1 MVLGP
6 SWGSRL
12 QILTL
17 VNSAPPMLGWKKG
30 RRGDSLVREEF
41 IELWLP
47 LFSSNISTVSNRAH
61 MSKRTQIP
69 LLVTTA
75 TATVLSKQNNLIFL
89 KTMERKQYPVDQQVV
104 QWLYMSFHSCLVIV
118 FSLNINH
125 TQIYTNISTNDR
137 EGVVSFAPRG
147 QSVLDWKG
155 ELMQSAWLI
164 LCYKKQTT
172 IYVPHLYVSLC
183 EGSFFNVICVSHFLD
198 RCWCFMLK
206 GSRCTAGCTL

>member
-1 MVLGP
+1 MHWWLQHRRCLAEKRGGEETASAVP
-6 SWGSRL
+6 CSRG
-12 QILTL
+12 
-17 VNSAPPMLGWKKG
+17 VHWVPP
-30 RRGDSLVREEF
+30 
-41 IELWLP
+41 P
-47 LFSSNISTVSNRAH
+47 LFQSTSQLSATGPISTSH

-118 FSLNINH
+118 FSLNIKNH

-155 ELMQSAWLI
+155 ELMQSAWII
-164 LCYKKQTT
+164 LPYKKQTT
-172 IYVPHLYVSLC
+172 IYVPHLYISLC
-183 EGSFFNVICVSHFLD
+183 ECSFCCYLRLS
-198 RCWCFMLK
+198 FM
-206 GSRCTAGCTL
+206 R